1 MNYIPASSNEN
12 GSYMCT
18 WHCQDRVARK
28 YKITGDYGSPT
39 RDALT
44 PEYLFGSEDDYH
56 WLPREYRSGL
66 YFLLDDGWDIPPHT
80 ENRGEWVTPLGAA
93 EPDPIRFGK
102 LGRNGEERLAALNR
116 MAQDMGYIGL
126 GLWIAPQ
133 MCMED
138 TRVPAGEAFGYWKER
153 ALWSQRAGVRYWKV
167 DWGAHDKDVAYR
179 RMLTEVVKTY
189 APDVSIEHAYIQKP
203 LTWMT
208 NAEERA
214 RLSRE
219 IFSISDYFRSYDVM
233 WPMAESAT
241 LARLHEVLQN
251 PLPFEM
257 GVKGMLNMEYRT
269 FIAAGLGGTIGAM
282 DPSIE
287 INAVLRWQRLS
298 PPFSAMEAKYACS
311 EELLTDSYYYPRNPV
326 GWVPTAGK
334 VITETAP
341 AVMVRGCALPEVRP
355 LGREKPFVV
364 ASRNPRTGA
373 YAISTIRRNIEP
385 NPLTIAPADILWR
398 VEDERAFVGVFG
410 FFNSLTLIYPN
421 DLPADCR
428 VFAQNLMDS
437 EARDIT
443 EMVRLDGRNLTIS
456 GRVLSGIGACN
467 YSYPEIG
474 DLKMSD
480 PMLLIKIEG
489 LNG

>member
-1 MNYIPASSNEN
+1 
-12 GSYMCT
+12 
-18 WHCQDRVARK
+18 
-28 YKITGDYGSPT
+28 
-39 RDALT
+39 
-44 PEYLFGSEDDYH
+44 
-56 WLPREYRSGL
+56 
-66 YFLLDDGWDIPPHT
+66 
-80 ENRGEWVTPLGAA
+80 
-93 EPDPIRFGK
+93 
-102 LGRNGEERLAALNR
+102 
-116 MAQDMGYIGL
+116 
-126 GLWIAPQ
+126 
-133 MCMED
+133 
-138 TRVPAGEAFGYWKER
+138 
-153 ALWSQRAGVRYWKV
+153 
-167 DWGAHDKDVAYR
+167 
-179 RMLTEVVKTY
+179 
-189 APDVSIEHAYIQKP
+189 
-203 LTWMT
+203 
-208 NAEERA
+208 
-214 RLSRE
+214 
-219 IFSISDYFRSYDVM
+219 
-233 WPMAESAT
+233 
-241 LARLHEVLQN
+241 
-251 PLPFEM
+251 
-257 GVKGMLNMEYRT
+257 
-269 FIAAGLGGTIGAM
+269 
-282 DPSIE
+282 
-287 INAVLRWQRLS
+287 
-298 PPFSAMEAKYACS
+298 MEAKYACS

-398 VEDERAFVGVFG
+398 VEDERAFVDVFG